1 MDFRKGGMYSMIRF
15 ENKIKLK
22 IMGKSIIILIISS
35 LVAVACNDKANG
47 AKTEIPVKVDSS
59 KMRKKEAVVVLDEV
73 QHWMKKGVTKKLST
87 NKVNK
92 EINPLMEKYQKL
104 LEKMNK
110 QDSTEIQNY
119 RVKLIN
125 ELIDLQIQQK

>member
-1 MDFRKGGMYSMIRF
+1 
-15 ENKIKLK
+15 
-22 IMGKSIIILIISS
+22 MGKSIIILIISS